1 MRPFR
6 LTNNFPLPPRRRLL
20 RRFAPAASQ
29 TKLTAISHKSIFT
42 KPIYFKQDRTFYFN
56 LVFNLSPLGNYCD
69 NIIPSLH
76 KLQASSCC
84 LSKTSSWSWNY
95 WLVLNVTQFEN
106 FTTFPKTILRQE
118 KIEDLLAPGRDGGC
132 SRFLC
137 QKSSP
142 REISTSVTN
151 FLHTAKK
158 SNGNVPQCARS
169 LVLQDKTGGKLYQ
182 VI

>member
-69 NIIPSLH
+69 NIIPPLH
-76 KLQASSCC
+76 KLQASSC

-132 SRFLC
+132 SRFFC
-137 QKSSP
+137 AKNPP
-142 REISTSVTN
+142 REKSQHLWQIFSTPLKNQMAMYHDV
-151 FLHTAKK
+151 
-158 SNGNVPQCARS
+158 
-169 LVLQDKTGGKLYQ
+169 QDHSFCKTKLGENY
-182 VI
+182 